1 MRLVFLLLVLA
12 NLAFFA
18 WSTLLHDADRGSDQ
32 KPLRAQIEPDRI
44 RVLPA
49 TGMAAATAPKPQ
61 APQPAVAA
69 PAPAAAPAAAPTQ
82 AVAACIEWGSF
93 TLTAAPAAEAALAPL
108 ALGTRLARRQVEE
121 TANWWVYMPPQ
132 GNRQNAQKKGAELKA
147 LGVEEWFIVAD
158 EGRWR
163 WAVSLGVF
171 RTEESARKY
180 LDALQ
185 ARGVRSA
192 LVGARETQVPKVWL
206 QARGVDPAQ
215 LARWREIA
223 LAWPGVELRDCAA

>member
-18 WSTLLHDADRGSDQ
+18 WTTLVRDADPGTDRR
-32 KPLRAQIEPDRI
+32 PLRAQIEPDRI

-49 TGMAAATAPKPQ
+49 QGVTAAPAPKPQ
-61 APQPAVAA
+61 ALEPAVA
-69 PAPAAAPAAAPTQ
+69 PAASAAPAASSAQ

-93 TLTAAPAAEAALAPL
+93 TLTAVPAAETALAPL
-108 ALGTRLARRQVEE
+108 ALGARLARRQVEE
-121 TANWWVYMPPQ
+121 TASWWVYMPPQ
-132 GNRQNAQKKGAELKA
+132 GNRQTAQKKGAELKA

-180 LDALQ
+180 LESLQ

-206 QARGVDPAQ
+206 QARGLEAAQ

-223 LAWPGVELRDCAA
+223 LAWPGVEFRDCAA